1 MDLLV
6 KLMRLSPPPYFLV
19 ERQKKT
25 LPQWVNIIVV
35 RLALAHVDPGASGK
49 ATQTHLGW
57 LPEGPGLP
65 EDLSNMN
72 KG

>member
-1 MDLLV
+1 MLA
-6 KLMRLSPPPYFLV
+6 KG
-19 ERQKKT
+19 
-25 LPQWVNIIVV
+25 VNIIVV

-57 LPEGPGLP
+57 LPDGPGLL
-65 EDLSNMN
+65 EDLRNMN

>member
-35 RLALAHVDPGASGK
+35 RLALAHVDPGAPGK
-49 ATQTHLGW
+49 ATQIQPGW

-65 EDLSNMN
+65 EDLRNMN

>member
-1 MDLLV
+1 MSDWNIICCL
-6 KLMRLSPPPYFLV
+6 YFQ
-19 ERQKKT
+19 RQKKT

-57 LPEGPGLP
+57 LPDGPGLL
-65 EDLSNMN
+65 EDLRNMN

>member
-35 RLALAHVDPGASGK
+35 RLALAHVDLVLQAK
-49 ATQTHLGW
+49 
-57 LPEGPGLP
+57 LPRLIWVGYRT
-65 EDLSNMN
+65 DWFA
-72 KG
+72 